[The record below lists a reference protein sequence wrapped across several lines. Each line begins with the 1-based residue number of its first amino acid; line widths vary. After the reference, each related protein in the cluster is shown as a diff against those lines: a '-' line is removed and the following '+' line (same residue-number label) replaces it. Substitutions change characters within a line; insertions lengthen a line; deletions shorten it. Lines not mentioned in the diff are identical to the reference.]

1 MKKFLTLIFFITC
14 AFSFSDEIEFTAG
27 IYDKQSVTFTDGVT
41 MYCYLY
47 KLPVD
52 KDFARNI
59 DSLKTRMKYF
69 PKKYLAENYFT
80 VGDFSLFAMQY
91 LNIKSG
97 LFYLATQNGRYA
109 TRELMIRNIVPF
121 NTSEYEKLSGQ
132 EFITLIQKVVEYEE
146 K

>member
-1 MKKFLTLIFFITC
+1 
-14 AFSFSDEIEFTAG
+14 
-27 IYDKQSVTFTDGVT
+27 